1 MDTGLTMRVNNTDA
15 DDIPRHFEE
24 GVTHIVTR
32 KQKDENLCKRT
43 LKYLWG
49 ILAGVWIVDVS
60 CKYLL
65 SQKGNSTTLFCI

>member
-1 MDTGLTMRVNNTDA
+1 MDTGLTMQVNNTDA
-15 DDIPRHFEE
+15 DDIPRHREE

-32 KQKDENLCKRT
+32 KQKDGNLCKRT

-60 CKYLL
+60 CKYL
-65 SQKGNSTTLFCI
+65 SS